1 LVFSISQKSKTK
13 IQKIKSKPFAPP
25 NSAGYTSLHT
35 LHRST
40 SARSPLK
47 HTFLLDFWYFQSL
60 KKSKQKSKKK
70 IQALCPTK
78 FCRVYIPTYPTQ
90 VYTSEKPAETH
101 VSARFSASFNLQEPD
116 ENQTN
121 FANKKAD

>member
-1 LVFSISQKSKTK
+1 MFPARFLVFSISQKIKTK
-13 IQKIKSKPFAPP
+13 IQKIKIP
-25 NSAGYTSLHT
+25 
-35 LHRST
+35 
-40 SARSPLK
+40 
-47 HTFLLDFWYFQSL
+47 
-60 KKSKQKSKKK
+60 
-70 IQALCPTK
+70 ALCPTE